1 MHEGYLSRWN
11 AIQNKQQQM
20 HSNLTCKGTN
30 MKLPYW
36 KPLKLLFD
44 SPTTHMA

>member
-1 MHEGYLSRWN
+1 MNVICLGG
-11 AIQNKQQQM
+11 IQLKINNKKCIV
-20 HSNLTCKGTN
+20 NLTSEGTN